1 MTAGDWMRLGEPLNH
16 IWYMIGTQIPTY
28 YGNMPILVILDDV
41 QKTRDSVLELDR
53 RLAEFAEKA
62 KREYEEAKE
71 DGKRKLFD

>member
-1 MTAGDWMRLGEPLNH
+1 MADWMRLGEPLPH
-16 IWYMIGTQIPTY
+16 IWYMIGTQLPAD
-28 YGNMPILVILDDV
+28 YGNMPILTVLDDV

-71 DGKRKLFD
+71 NGKRKLFD

>member
-1 MTAGDWMRLGEPLNH
+1 MTAGDWMRLGEPLHH
-16 IWYMIGTQIPTY
+16 IWYMIGTQFPVD

-62 KREYEEAKE
+62 KREYEEKKN
-71 DGKRKLFD
+71 GKRKLFD